1 MQNTEVQLN
10 KTNTKTIANKELW
23 MVLNYADIIVIVIA
37 RDRLYSF
44 ENDDFLAYKV
54 EIHSTV
60 QCYNNVTRIDL
71 ITTNSSSTMGKPW
84 Q

>member
-37 RDRLYSF
+37 HDIQL
-44 ENDDFLAYKV
+44 DDFLAYKV

-60 QCYNNVTRIDL
+60 QCYNNVTHIDL

-84 Q
+84 

>member
-60 QCYNNVTRIDL
+60 QCYNNATRIDL